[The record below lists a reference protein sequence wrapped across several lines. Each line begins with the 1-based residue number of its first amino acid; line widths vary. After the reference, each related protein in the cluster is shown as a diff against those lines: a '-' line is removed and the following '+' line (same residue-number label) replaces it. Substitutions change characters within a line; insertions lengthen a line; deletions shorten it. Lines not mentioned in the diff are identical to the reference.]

1 MKNYPLNPASGNSDQ
16 PHQHK
21 INYAEALNDQQWQAV
36 QQIEGSQLVIAGAG
50 SGKTR
55 TLVYRVAYLVEQ
67 GVDPE
72 AILLLTF
79 TRKAAREMLRR
90 AALLLDER
98 CQRIQGGTFHSFANT
113 ILRQYAAHLD
123 YPNNFTI
130 IDRGDAED
138 IINMLRSELN
148 LDKKQRRFPKK
159 RTLVEILSKAINT
172 NRPVME
178 VLADDY
184 PHFLDDEPQIMTLS
198 DRFQRYK
205 QSKGLMDYDDLLV
218 NLRRLLTEQ
227 DGIRRKLSRQFRY
240 ILVDEYQD
248 TNLLQAM
255 IAALLASEHANLMV
269 VGDDSQSIYAFRGAQ
284 FKNIM
289 DFPKIFPNTR
299 VTTLEQNYRSTQPIL
314 DFTNAIIASAKEKY
328 TKNLFSEISGEQK
341 PVYLQALNEREQAQ
355 FICQRILELREEGIP
370 LDEMA
375 VLFRSGWHSTEL
387 EIELNSRNIPFV
399 KYGGMKF
406 TETAHVKDVTA
417 LLRILYNPFD
427 AIAWYRSLLL
437 LEGVGPAT
445 AREVID
451 QVVEAQKGPEIL
463 AAPEWSKRK
472 IGGELARL
480 RFLIGESVSNNFTPA
495 EETRRALEYYLPI
508 LKKNYDDYHKRT
520 LDLEALVKIAE
531 RYQNLETFLTDLTLE
546 PPENSQIDTAAT
558 DKDAE
563 KLILSTIHSAKGLEW
578 HSVFLIN
585 LVDGF
590 LPATQS
596 LQREEEIEEERRL
609 FYVAT
614 TRARQQLYLLTPEL
628 ERGGGL
634 SYFDTRTV
642 FTLPS
647 RFIQD
652 IEKFTDLTEQWTI
665 TLKQEETEDSQDTSE
680 QGTEDDGAPN
690 FLKNINDYFNEHRN

>member
-1 MKNYPLNPASGNSDQ
+1 MKNYPLNPAHGEGDK
-16 PHQHK
+16 PRQHK
-21 INYAEALNDQQWQAV
+21 INYAEALNEQQWQAV
-36 QQIEGSQLVIAGAG
+36 QQIEGPQLVIAGAG

-67 GVDPE
+67 GIDPE
-72 AILLLTF
+72 SILLLTF
-79 TRKAAREMLRR
+79 TRKASREMLRR
-90 AALLLDER
+90 AALLLDDR

-113 ILRQYAAHLD
+113 ILRQYAGHLNYAD
-123 YPNNFTI
+123 NFTI
-130 IDRGDAED
+130 IDRGDSED
-138 IINMLRSELN
+138 IVNMLRGELN

-159 RTLVEILSKAINT
+159 RTLVEIMSKSINT
-172 NRPVME
+172 NRPIME

-184 PHFLDDEPQIMTLS
+184 PHFLDDEPQIVDLAQRY
-198 DRFQRYK
+198 DRFKRT
-205 QSKGLMDYDDLLV
+205 KGLMDYDDLLV
-218 NLRRLLTEQ
+218 NLRRLLTEHDQ
-227 DGIRRKLSRQFRY
+227 VRRKLSRQFKY

-328 TKNLFSEISGEQK
+328 TKNLFSEITGEQK
-341 PVYLQALNEREQAQ
+341 PVYSQALNEREQSR

-387 EIELNSRNIPFV
+387 EIELNSHNIPFV

-417 LLRILYNPFD
+417 LLRIMFNPFD

-437 LEGVGPAT
+437 LEGVGPAI

-463 AAPEWSKRK
+463 ASPEWSNRK
-472 IGGELARL
+472 ISGELTSLRL
-480 RFLIGESVSNNFTPA
+480 LIAESTAHQFSPA
-495 EETRRALEYYLPI
+495 EEAKRALDYYLPI

-520 LDLEALVKIAE
+520 HDLEALVRIAE
-531 RYQNLETFLTDLTLE
+531 RYQELEAFLTDLTLE
-546 PPENSQIDTAAT
+546 PPENSQIDTTAT
-558 DKDAE
+558 DNDE
-563 KLILSTIHSAKGLEW
+563 KKLVLSTIHSAKGLEW

-596 LQREEEIEEERRL
+596 LQREGDIEEERRL

-614 TRARQQLYLLTPEL
+614 TRAKQQLYLLTPEL
-628 ERGGGL
+628 ERGGGM
-634 SYFDTRTV
+634 SFFDTHTV

-652 IEKFTDLTEQWTI
+652 IEKFSELTEQWTI
-665 TLKQEETEDSQDTSE
+665 TLKQEESETTEEKSDD
-680 QGTEDDGAPN
+680 GTADDGAPN
-690 FLKNINDYFNEHRN
+690 FLKNITDFFNEHRN